1 MDWWEWIKDRYGDT
15 KDYVEGY
22 PDAYFSNV
30 KQGLLQSAAQ
40 YKKSGGVGGPAWTL
54 PFAFSL
60 NPYNVAVD
68 DAITAASKPI
78 ADITGAEQQDV
89 KNTISAISMALPLL
103 RSNKGL
109 TLSGKTEGGT
119 SLAKRPPLL
128 EYKDKYPLSMWSDMP
143 EWTAT
148 DVAQRGD
155 AAPNPVDTF
164 YYSRAVEKVRGLDTN
179 TLYPLSDLVSW
190 LPKSDVIDQST
201 GKKGTEL
208 SRYAKDAVKDELQYF
223 GADHWAQDQID
234 LGREYFK
241 PQELLDYLREQGEVP
256 FRLRTSFVDVAGDLG
271 FDISDEIEWTSQ
283 YGSGVTATT
292 WTSGEYAA
300 DAPYASVDEVAPPAE
315 IYRDWGT
322 QSDPTQQGRG
332 EYGYVNEGFV
342 RGAPFTF
349 PDVGPSD
356 ALRVRLYQDAPTTGD
371 DIVESLLMDD
381 YMTEPLKEEWTNTLG
396 EIRVVGSHGTT
407 GAHPVSTRVEVDV
420 YGTGNN
426 EYNAG
431 FLENLSGSFGFQ
443 RPEDHVIDGPTYTVA
458 LSTPPM
464 RFNLSD
470 DWYWIGSDPEP
481 NVSVNFDLTHLTN
494 KADIPWIDRAAVNDD
509 GMSVHDKRAVWGD
522 LADTNRHSASLTM
535 GARHSQEHKVPT
547 NETVLLQAIEQYLKS
562 SSEGGA
568 MSTDIPLWY
577 EDNASSIYSP
587 RSLVEIRDG
596 LGYNNWS
603 PAVLRNAVS
612 DGRVRLIP
620 ATEEGLDVL
629 ENRLL
634 NYFGFVSENEFTPNQ
649 PLPSDGVTHLTLGY
663 VSRENAPGVFEQYN
677 QVPQWAVQFRE
688 ASTGDPEWTTV
699 KNVRS
704 FDSAVNLF
712 NSMYDF
718 GDHRNILSDIQ
729 PKNVV
734 KVLDNINK
742 VITPPEAEAS
752 ARAKLMDIF
761 AHVRADLTEPQQDEG
776 RIQVMKNTGGFN
788 AAEWESYYN
797 FSPLTPFVEQRYR
810 FIAQSAF
817 KNAMQRVNPYG
828 WKTEALIAAQNA
840 DVFDNT
846 GEDPDWLH
854 HVTQLFSGVAGDEPD
869 EIRAAEA
876 LSEFN
881 RFWSRNQNWE
891 VEYGGYLSGSEDFE
905 HDDRGVSTRTYGSL
919 GDARSFANDQIRSEL
934 EEVYPQDVNN
944 LGAGEFSP
952 QWQGYGLSHGSWNAS
967 IQDGTEK
974 YREVLIT
981 VGNEQGYQHDALH
994 FNWDYA
1000 TEEFGDEGADVRSA
1014 YFGTNRLPP
1023 MLGDYPI
1030 DSDDASMWRDEHA
1043 LPTKFVPR
1051 RFVEGVEF
1059 SGRQYPPIY
1068 NKMGHWSTV
1077 GRDLPGEHNLVSSM
1091 MVTEATYNP
1100 VDRPLWKPTGDIKE
1114 LLISE
1119 LQGDVH
1125 QFGSAYGYGRTGENV
1140 LDIPA
1145 GDPDFPQLEGARQ
1158 EDIDP
1163 LREPFTV
1170 ESHRRTAEDLGELAY
1185 HQTLLRSGQ
1194 VGRPYKLAPGGTQ
1207 EAQLRNQP
1215 LLPRTNPSS
1224 WVGNAVIE
1232 AVRFALENNY
1242 DYVTWPVGEEVVR
1255 KWRGQG
1261 PEKKKFY
1268 DSYMPKTARQVL
1280 GVDVEVG
1287 PHANRNGII
1296 MMRIPIGD
1304 PEVKKTLMEFFKTQ
1318 GIPTFSQTEQP
1329 RQVAYA

>member
-1 MDWWEWIKDRYGDT
+1 MEWWEWLKDRYGDT

-30 KQGLLQSAAQ
+30 KQGLLQSAHQ

-68 DAITAASKPI
+68 DAMTAASKPI

-119 SLAKRPPLL
+119 SLAKKPPLL

-148 DVAQRGD
+148 DAAQTGD

-190 LPKSDVIDQST
+190 IPKSTVIDQST
-201 GKKGTEL
+201 GKKGADL
-208 SRYAKDAVKDELQYF
+208 SRYAKDAVKDELQYL
-223 GADHWAQDQID
+223 GADQWAQDQID

-241 PQELLDYLREQGEVP
+241 PQELLDYLSEQGEVP

-271 FDISDEIEWTSQ
+271 FDISDEIEWSSQ
-283 YGSGVTATT
+283 YGSGVTADDNYPED
-292 WTSGEYAA
+292 SH
-300 DAPYASVDEVAPPAE
+300 
-315 IYRDWGT
+315 RDWGT
-322 QSDPTQQGRG
+322 NTDLTQVGRG
-332 EYGYVNEGFV
+332 EYGYVNEGFI

-349 PDVGPSD
+349 PDVGPSE

-381 YMTEPLKEEWTNTLG
+381 YITEPLKEEWVNTLG

-420 YGTGNN
+420 YGRGNN
-426 EYNAG
+426 EYNVG

-464 RFNLSD
+464 RFDVSD
-470 DWYWIGSDPEP
+470 EIRAADWYWIGSDPEP

-494 KADIPWIDRAAVNDD
+494 KVDIPWIDRAAVNDD

-547 NETVLLQAIEQYLKS
+547 NETVFLQAIEQYLKS

-568 MSTDIPLWY
+568 LGTDIAEWY
-577 EDNASSIYSP
+577 KEKGENPFVDTSLYSAS
-587 RSLVEIRDG
+587 SLVEIRDG
-596 LGYNNWS
+596 LGYNRWS

-612 DGRVRLIP
+612 DGRIRLMP

-677 QVPQWAVQFRE
+677 QVPQWVVQFRE
-688 ASTGDPEWTTV
+688 TSTGDPEWTTV

-729 PKNVV
+729 PKDVV
-734 KVLDNINK
+734 KVLDNINR

-810 FIAQSAF
+810 FIAQGAF

-828 WKTEALIAAQNA
+828 WKTNALIEAQDA

-854 HVTQLFSGVAGDEPD
+854 HAIKLFSGLSGDEP
-869 EIRAAEA
+869 AAEA

-881 RFWSRNQNWE
+881 RFWSRAGNWE
-891 VEYGGYLSGSEDFE
+891 VEYGGYLSGN
-905 HDDRGVSTRTYGSL
+905 DDRAVQEQTYSSL
-919 GDARSFANDQIRSEL
+919 GDARNFANDQIRSEL

-967 IQDGTEK
+967 IQDGREK

-981 VGNEQGYQHDALH
+981 VGNERGEQHDALH

-1000 TEEFGDEGADVRSA
+1000 TEEFGDEGANVRSA

-1023 MLGDYPI
+1023 MLGDHPI
-1030 DSDDASMWRDEHA
+1030 DSDDASMWRDDHA

-1059 SGRQYPPIY
+1059 SGQQYPPIY

-1091 MVTEATYNP
+1091 MTTEATYNP

-1114 LLISE
+1114 LFISE

-1125 QFGSAYGYGRTGENV
+1125 QFGSAYGYGREGEDV
-1140 LDIPA
+1140 MLPPDE
-1145 GDPDFPQLEGARQ
+1145 GDQLVSY
-1158 EDIDP
+1158 EDMTLGDQ
-1163 LREPFTV
+1163 LREPFVT
-1170 ESHRRTAEDLGELAY
+1170 ESRRRTAADLGELAY
-1185 HQTLLRSGQ
+1185 HETLLRSEQ
-1194 VGRPYKLAPGGTQ
+1194 VGRPYRLAPGGTQ

-1224 WVGNAVIE
+1224 WVGNALIE
-1232 AVRFALENNY
+1232 SVRFALENDY
-1242 DYVTWPVGEEVVR
+1242 DYVTWPVGEEIVR

-1268 DSYMPKTARQVL
+1268 DTYMPKTARQVL

-1304 PEVKKTLMEFFKTQ
+1304 PEVKKILMEFFKTQ

-1329 RQVAYA
+1329 RQLAYA

>member
-30 KQGLLQSAAQ
+30 KQGLLQSADL
-40 YKKSGGVGGPAWTL
+40 YKKTGGVGPGWSL

-60 NPYNVAVD
+60 NPFNVAAD
-68 DAITAASKPI
+68 DAMTAASKPI
-78 ADITGAEQQDV
+78 ADITGAKQQDV
-89 KNTISAISMALPLL
+89 KNTLSAISMALPLL

-109 TLSGKTEGGT
+109 TLSGKTEVGT

-190 LPKSDVIDQST
+190 LPKSAVIDQST
-201 GKKGTEL
+201 GKKGAEL

-223 GADHWAQDQID
+223 GADQWAQDQID
-234 LGREYFK
+234 QGREYFK
-241 PQELLDYLREQGEVP
+241 PQELLDYLREQGEVR

-271 FDISDEIEWTSQ
+271 FDISDEIEWTNQ
-283 YGSGVTATT
+283 YGSGVTADDNYPED
-292 WTSGEYAA
+292 SH
-300 DAPYASVDEVAPPAE
+300 
-315 IYRDWGT
+315 RDWGT
-322 QSDPTQQGRG
+322 QTELGRG
-332 EYGYVNEGFV
+332 EYGYVNEGFI

-349 PDVGPSD
+349 PDVGPSE

-381 YMTEPLKEEWTNTLG
+381 YITEPLKEEWINTLG
-396 EIRVVGSHGTT
+396 ETRVVDSHGTT

-420 YGTGNN
+420 FGTGSN

-458 LSTPPM
+458 LSAPPM
-464 RFNLSD
+464 RFDASAAFGTD
-470 DWYWIGSDPEP
+470 DWYWIGSDPEA

-494 KADIPWIDRAAVNDD
+494 KAYIPWKDRAAVGDE
-509 GMSVHDKRAVWGD
+509 GMSPRDERAVWGD
-522 LADTNRHSASLTM
+522 LADVNRYSAGMTT
-535 GARHSQEHKVPT
+535 GARLWLEPQVPT
-547 NETVLLQAIEQYLKS
+547 NETVFLQAIEQYLKS

-568 MSTDIPLWY
+568 LGTDIVEWY
-577 EDNASSIYSP
+577 KEKGENPFVDTSLYSAS
-587 RSLVEIRDG
+587 SLVEIRDG
-596 LGYNNWS
+596 LGYNSWS

-620 ATEEGLDVL
+620 ATEEGLDEL

-634 NYFGFVSENEFTPNQ
+634 NYFGFVSETEFNRVQ
-649 PLPSDGVTHLTLGY
+649 PLPADGVTHTGLGY
-663 VSRENAPGVFEQYN
+663 VSEQSDPGVFDNYN
-677 QVPQWAVQFRE
+677 HVREWAVQFRE
-688 ASTGDPEWTTV
+688 MSTGDPEWTTV
-699 KNVRS
+699 KNVRH
-704 FDSAVNLF
+704 FTDAVRLLE
-712 NSMYDF
+712 SMYAA
-718 GDHRNILSDIQ
+718 GDSRNILSDIQ
-729 PKNVV
+729 PKEVT

-776 RIQVMKNTGGFN
+776 RIQVMKNTGGLN
-788 AAEWESYYN
+788 PAEWESYYN

-817 KNAMQRVNPYG
+817 KNAMQLVNPYG
-828 WKTEALIAAQNA
+828 WKTEALIEAQDA

-854 HVTQLFSGVAGDEPD
+854 HVTKLFSGVGGDET
-869 EIRAAEA
+869 AGEA

-881 RFWSRNQNWE
+881 RFWSRAANWE
-891 VEYGGYLSGSEDFE
+891 VEYGGYLSGEGYN
-905 HDDRGVSTRTYGSL
+905 DDRAVSTVTYDSL
-919 GDARSFANDQIRSEL
+919 GDARNFANDQIRSEL

-981 VGNEQGYQHDALH
+981 VGNDQGYQHDALH

-1068 NKMGHWSTV
+1068 KQMGHWSTV

-1194 VGRPYKLAPGGTQ
+1194 VGRPYRLAPGTQ
-1207 EAQLRNQP
+1207 EARLRNQP

-1268 DSYMPKTARQVL
+1268 DTYMPKTARQVL
-1280 GVDVEVG
+1280 GVEVEVG